1 MQTLKDTIH
10 QMTVPTPYAVGDVHV
25 YLLIGEQITLI
36 DAGVKTQDAWKALQH
51 QLSEVGYR
59 PEDVTQVV
67 LTHHHPDHMGLVD
80 HFPNVSVVAGHPKL
94 RPWLERDDAF
104 FDRYEEFFYD
114 MYVES
119 GVPEQYYALLKSLR
133 KPLKWT
139 SEGVLTHELTEGK
152 AIPCHEEWVT
162 IETPGHAQ
170 SHISFFR
177 ESDGAFIGGDHLLQ
191 HISSNPLLEPPF
203 KRGEARPRPRPLLQ
217 YRDSMKKLLDKQ
229 IGVVYPGHGKVFHEA
244 HDLLRDRLRKQEQR
258 AEKVRQMF
266 EHGPLTAFEVCTKL
280 FPKHMESQFG
290 LTMSE
295 TIGQLDYLEHTN
307 QLSASM
313 RGKKKIYNVVR

>member
-1 MQTLKDTIH
+1 MQTLKDTIK

-25 YLLIGEQITLI
+25 YLLIGEELTLI
-36 DAGVKTQDAWKALQH
+36 DAGVKTEDAWKALQH
-51 QLSEVGYR
+51 QLSEIGYQ

-80 HFPNVSVVAGHPKL
+80 HFPNVSLVAGHPKI
-94 RPWLERDDAF
+94 RPWFERDDAF
-104 FDRYEEFFYD
+104 FEHYEEFFYN

-119 GVPEQYYALLKSLR
+119 GVPDQYYALLKALR

-139 SEGVLTHELTEGK
+139 SEGILTKELTEGEP
-152 AIPCHEEWVT
+152 IPGHEEWVT

-170 SHISFFR
+170 SHISFYR
-177 ESDGAFIGGDHLLQ
+177 ESDGALIGGDHLLQ

-203 KRGEARPRPRPLLQ
+203 KKGEARPRPLLQ
-217 YRDSMKKLLDKQ
+217 YRDSMKKLLDKH
-229 IGVVYPGHGKVFHEA
+229 IGVIYPGHGKVFEGAHE
-244 HDLLRDRLRKQEQR
+244 LVRDRLRKQELR
-258 AEKVRQMF
+258 SEKVLQMF
-266 EHGPLTAFEVCTKL
+266 ERGPLTAFEVCSKL

-295 TIGQLDYLEHTN
+295 TIGQLDYLEYTN
-307 QLSASM
+307 QLNAYWQ
-313 RGKKKIYNVVR
+313 GKKKIYDVVR